1 MLLMILMEK
10 KFSRAFNEKELQEAN
25 QNEFRTERVIKRKG
39 GKLHAKLKG
48 YNNLLN
54 SWIDKKDII

>member
-1 MLLMILMEK
+1 MEK

-54 SWIDKKDII
+54 SWIDKKYII

>member
-10 KFSRAFNEKELQEAN
+10 KFSRAFNEKELQETN

-39 GKLHAKLKG
+39 GKLHAKSKG

>member
-10 KFSRAFNEKELQEAN
+10 KFSRAFYEKELQDMN
-25 QNEFRTERVIKRKG
+25 QNEFRTESVIKRKG
-39 GKLHAKLKG
+39 GKLHAELKG

-54 SWIDKKDII
+54 SCIDKKEII